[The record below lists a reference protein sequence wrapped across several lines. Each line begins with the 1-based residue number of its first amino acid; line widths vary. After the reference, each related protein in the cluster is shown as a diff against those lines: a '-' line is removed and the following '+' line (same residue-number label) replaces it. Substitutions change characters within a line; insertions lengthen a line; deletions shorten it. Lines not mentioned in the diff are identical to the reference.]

1 MLGLS
6 PKYIKLTLPGPDKE
20 AIRDSQHGMTLEQLK
35 LKNGDILTAE
45 KLSIHEEI
53 TEAPIVDRVNRCL
66 TPRAAEIFTE
76 WFDLYKNSQTGLMEA
91 EHVARFI
98 AGATKQICLKEDQ
111 RVEQILSKY
120 DINKDGCIDLSDFL
134 RFYYDAA
141 IGTSLKA
148 VQSNLKN
155 HNVRLDLKKM
165 SEVIEEVAFDVNEM
179 PRYTLSAN

>member
-6 PKYIKLTLPGPDKE
+6 PKYIKLTLPGPEKE

-98 AGATKQICLKEDQ
+98 AGATKQICLKED
-111 RVEQILSKY
+111 
-120 DINKDGCIDLSDFL
+120 
-134 RFYYDAA
+134 
-141 IGTSLKA
+141 
-148 VQSNLKN
+148 
-155 HNVRLDLKKM
+155 
-165 SEVIEEVAFDVNEM
+165 
-179 PRYTLSAN
+179 